1 MNLAPVIRVRNTKNA
16 VGDNMTDKKPESKEI
31 TTDVLLADIMLRLT
45 AIETLLITKGVFTD
59 VEFRQTMEDIAQKVT
74 KTILDKAAAF
84 AANKEK
90 N

>member
-1 MNLAPVIRVRNTKNA
+1 
-16 VGDNMTDKKPESKEI
+16 VGDNMTTDKKPESKEI

-74 KTILDKAAAF
+74 KTILDKAKAF
-84 AANKEK
+84 AADKEK